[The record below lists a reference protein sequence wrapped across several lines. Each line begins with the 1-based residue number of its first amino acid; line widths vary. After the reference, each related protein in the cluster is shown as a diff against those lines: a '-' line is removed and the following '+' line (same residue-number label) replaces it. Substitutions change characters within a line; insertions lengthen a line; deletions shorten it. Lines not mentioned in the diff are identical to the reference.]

1 MSAHDGS
8 VHGAGFWIQL
18 KIIGVET
25 MAEATRTR
33 IRVNKLIPGMKVA
46 EDVYTPKG
54 LMIIP
59 KDTVLDEK
67 HIFRIKL
74 YQIMNVLIQSEG
86 DEKPTSQS
94 DIHQYFEEEITQNFK
109 EFKERYQVHHQ
120 LTEKKLNEVLDGEPI
135 NEDDLVEVSTVL
147 IDSLRTKSELFNY
160 LYYLKEEDD
169 YTYTHCLNVSVLANV
184 FARWL
189 KLSEEDIHNIT
200 LAGLLHDLG
209 KLKIDPSIINKPG
222 KLTEEEFATIKKHSS
237 FGYDS
242 IKGQKVNDD
251 VKNGVL
257 FHHEKLD
264 GSGYPLGIKGAQI
277 PLYARIISIVDI
289 YDAMTSK
296 RSYHDKF
303 SPFKVIRMFEQEC
316 YGLLDTKLLFI
327 FLENIAHNYLGND
340 ALLSNGDKARIV
352 FIHNQ
357 SPSRPIV
364 QVGDSMID
372 LMFEPSLT
380 IEKLL

>member
-1 MSAHDGS
+1 MSQID
-8 VHGAGFWIQL
+8 
-18 KIIGVET
+18 
-25 MAEATRTR
+25 R
-33 IRVNKLIPGMKVA
+33 IRVRVNKLIPDMKVA

-59 KDTVLDEK
+59 KGTVLDEK

-74 YQIMNVLIQSEG
+74 YQILNVLIENE
-86 DEKPTSQS
+86 DESKLIPPSTIES
-94 DIHQYFEEEITQNFK
+94 YFEGEITQNFK
-109 EFKERYQVHHQ
+109 EFKERYQVHHD
-120 LTEKKLNEVLDGEPI
+120 LTEKKLNEIFEGEPI

-147 IDSLRTKSELFNY
+147 VDSLRTQSELFNY

-189 KLSEEDIHNIT
+189 KLPPEEVKELT
-200 LAGLLHDLG
+200 LTGLLHDLG
-209 KLKIDPSIINKPG
+209 KLKIERNILNKPG
-222 KLTEEEFATIKKHSS
+222 KLTDDEFEIIKQHST
-237 FGYDS
+237 FGYHALKDQNVS
-242 IKGQKVNDD
+242 NA

-264 GSGYPLGIKGAQI
+264 GSGYPLGLKASKI

-296 RSYHDKF
+296 RTYHDKF
-303 SPFKVIRMFEQEC
+303 SPFKVIKMFEEEC
-316 YGLLDTKLLFI
+316 YGLLDTKLLFV

-340 ALLSNGDKARIV
+340 ALLSTGDQARIV

-364 QVGDSMID
+364 QIGDRMVD
-372 LMFEPSLT
+372 LMTESSIT
-380 IEKLL
+380 IEKML